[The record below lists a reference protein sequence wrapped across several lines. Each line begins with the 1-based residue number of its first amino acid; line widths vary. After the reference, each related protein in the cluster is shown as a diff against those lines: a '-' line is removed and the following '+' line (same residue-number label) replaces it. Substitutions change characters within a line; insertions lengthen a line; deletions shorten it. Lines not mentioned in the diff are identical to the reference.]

1 MALIEAH
8 GLTKV
13 LRRPDRAPRLAGAA
27 RHLLRRRYTP
37 HTAVDHVDLAVEPDE
52 AVAYIGPNGAGK
64 STTVKLLS
72 GIVHPTEG
80 EVRIDGRAPHH
91 DRQAL
96 ARRIGVLFGQRTQL
110 WWDLPVAEPLAVLRD
125 LYGVEK
131 SVHRRR
137 LDRFDEVLG
146 LGELMDVPTRKLSLG
161 QRMRAD
167 LAATLLH
174 GPRVV
179 YLDEPTIGLDLSA
192 RERVLRVRT
201 ERPVDPDAVA
211 DALPRA
217 RVTRGDQPEW
227 LTVRF
232 DRAALTAG
240 EVVGVLWLEALIV
253 AGVGVALARGD
264 VGWSVWH
271 VPLAAVVLASA
282 VAVRV
287 AINLAANAV
296 AFWLTSPTSMFA
308 VAVHQAGDLAKFP
321 LSVYPAGLRLALGI
335 LLPFAFVGTF
345 PLGFVLAVGDHAWL
359 GLLTPLVAVYC
370 WAVALFVFRLGLR
383 RYESAGS

>member
-13 LRRPDRAPRLAGAA
+13 FRRPDRAPGLAGAA

-37 HTAVDHVDLAVEPDE
+37 HTAVDHVDLAVEPGE

-72 GIVHPTEG
+72 GIIHPTEG
-80 EVRIDGRAPHH
+80 EVRIDGRAPHQ

-110 WWDLPVAEPLAVLRD
+110 WWDLPVADSLAVLRD

-131 SVHRRR
+131 SVYRRR

-192 RERVLRVRT
+192 KERVREFLREQRDEGTTILLTSHDLADVEGVCRRLVIIDAGRIVFDGPLEAAKDTFARERVLRVRT

-217 RVTRGDQPEW
+217 TVTRGDQPEW

-240 EVVGVLWLEALIV
+240 EVVGVLSR
-253 AGVGVALARGD
+253 LAEVIDFEVDEPGIED
-264 VGWSVWH
+264 VIRRMYSGE
-271 VPLAAVVLASA
+271 L
-282 VAVRV
+282 R
-287 AINLAANAV
+287 
-296 AFWLTSPTSMFA
+296 
-308 VAVHQAGDLAKFP
+308 
-321 LSVYPAGLRLALGI
+321 PAGTGAGR
-335 LLPFAFVGTF
+335 VG
-345 PLGFVLAVGDHAWL
+345 
-359 GLLTPLVAVYC
+359 
-370 WAVALFVFRLGLR
+370 
-383 RYESAGS
+383 